1 MGASPIEVFPFKCK
15 ERFYI
20 IHFFLG
26 ALEGLVVM
34 KNRMGI
40 NIGLPKEIREG
51 EKRVALSPDS
61 VGRLLKLGFSVH
73 VEKNAG
79 LNSFFTDAQ
88 YEKAGAKL
96 EENAKSLYEN
106 SQILLKVQIPT
117 KDEISFLKESST
129 LVSFIFPH
137 RFPEEMK
144 SLQEKKIHIFAMEKI
159 PRVTRAQNMDA
170 LSSQATVAGYRAA
183 LHAADLCPRFF
194 PMLTTAAGTIR
205 PSKVL
210 VMGAGVA
217 GLQAI
222 ATARRLGAIVEGYD
236 VRASAREQVESLGA
250 RFISSSVNAEAQ
262 GGYARELSA
271 EEKAQD
277 AAKLAEHISQSDV
290 VITTAQIPG
299 KAAPI
304 LLNEETILKMKPGSV
319 VIDLAAEGGG
329 NCSLTQAGKLI
340 EKNQIKIFGPI
351 NLPSELPIHASEM
364 YSKNIFNFIEHLT
377 QGGKTFDFNLKDEII
392 SGALL

>member
-1 MGASPIEVFPFKCK
+1 
-15 ERFYI
+15 
-20 IHFFLG
+20 
-26 ALEGLVVM
+26 
-34 KNRMGI
+34 MGI
-40 NIGLPKEIREG
+40 KIGVPKETREG
-51 EKRVALSPDS
+51 EKRVALTPDG
-61 VGRLLKLGFSVH
+61 VARLIKLGFEVKI
-73 VEKNAG
+73 EKNAG
-79 LNSFFTDAQ
+79 TASFLSDAHYQ
-88 YEKAGAKL
+88 KAGAIL

-117 KDEISFLKESST
+117 KDEIVFLKENAT
-129 LVSFIFPH
+129 LVSFVFPH
-137 RFPEEMK
+137 RFPEEVK
-144 SLQEKKIHIFAMEKI
+144 FLQEKKIRIFAMEKI

-194 PMLTTAAGTIR
+194 PMLTTAAGTMR

-250 RFISSSVNAEAQ
+250 RFISSSINAEAQ

-277 AAKLAEHISQSDV
+277 AAKLDEHISQADV

-299 KAAPI
+299 KPAPI
-304 LLNEETILKMKPGSV
+304 LLNEETVLKMKAGSV
-319 VIDLAAEGGG
+319 VIDLAADGGG
-329 NCSLTQAGKLI
+329 NCALTQAGKLI
-340 EKNQIKIFGPI
+340 EKNQIKIFGPL
-351 NLPSELPIHASEM
+351 NLPSEIPTHASEM
-364 YSKNIFNFIEHLT
+364 YSKNIFNFVDTLT
-377 QGGKTFDFNLKDEII
+377 QGGKTLDFNLKDEIS